1 MQATD
6 STNEYYKRKYVDK
19 TDILVVIKD
28 LKKDKGRQ
36 TQVDRYRKK
45 DKMVRWKTE
54 HSCRQKIQNIHT

>member
-45 DKMVRWKTE
+45 DKIEFMSQW
-54 HSCRQKIQNIHT
+54 